1 MKFGL
6 IILLLLYAGI
16 LSTGCMQEKGAP
28 PVSETLA
35 MPPEPSINSSTT
47 TVSTSPSSQPDET
60 LMGPVVFMPGG
71 NYHVGDRILMTGTT
85 ILSPGNQLLIEVSSV
100 SFGPTNKTME
110 NGIYGISAVI
120 TVEKGVGDSQNRW
133 EYLLDT
139 TNFAPDE
146 YQVLISGITVP
157 TFRESTSFLLLP

>member
-6 IILLLLYAGI
+6 IILLLFYAGI
-16 LSTGCMQEKGAP
+16 LITGCIQEKGAP
-28 PVSETLA
+28 PVSETLT

-47 TVSTSPSSQPDET
+47 TVSTSPSSPPSET
-60 LMGPVVFMPGG
+60 LTGPVVFMSGG

-100 SFGPTNKTME
+100 SFGPTNKTIE
-110 NGIYGISAVI
+110 NGIYGMSAVI
-120 TVEKGVGDSQNRW
+120 TVEKGERDSQNRW

-139 TNFAPDE
+139 TDFAPDE

-157 TFRESTSFLLLP
+157 MFRESTSFSLLP

>member
-6 IILLLLYAGI
+6 IILLLLCAVI
-16 LSTGCMQEKGAP
+16 LDTGCMQNEGAP

-35 MPPEPSINSSTT
+35 IPPEPSINASTP
-47 TVSTSPSSQPDET
+47 TVSTSPSSPPYEAQT
-60 LMGPVVFMPGG
+60 GQLVFIQGG

-100 SFGPTNKTME
+100 SFDPTNKTME

-120 TVEKGVGDSQNRW
+120 TVEKGEMNSQNKW

-139 TNFAPDE
+139 TDFAPDE